1 MINEEK
7 NVVLTVIRWTYF
19 SFSSFIFCHPHLYIT
34 IYIHFLSSTF
44 IYYHLYSF
52 SVIHI
57 HILPSLFIC
66 CHPHSY
72 ITIYIHLLSST
83 FIYYNL
89 YSFIV
94 IHISIHSPPPFE
106 PMDELFLWT
115 RVSNATVS
123 VANVENAH
131 HSTRSEIF
139 KQKNLKK
146 IEISVDL
153 QISKIF
159 NIYVNG
165 EFL

>member
-1 MINEEK
+1 MNIFFIFIIYILSSTFIYYN
-7 NVVLTVIRWTYF
+7 LY
-19 SFSSFIFCHPHLYIT
+19 SFSVIHIHILPSIFIFSHPHSYIT
-34 IYIHFLSSTF
+34 IFIHFLSSTF

-52 SVIHI
+52 AVIHI
-57 HILPSLFIC
+57 HILQSLFIY
-66 CHPHSY
+66 CHPY
-72 ITIYIHLLSST
+72 
-83 FIYYNL
+83 F
-89 YSFIV
+89 YSF
-94 IHISIHSPPPFE
+94 PPPFE
-106 PMDELFLWT
+106 PMDELYLLT

-146 IEISVDL
+146 IEIFVDL